1 MHIWNFSNFRQL
13 DNVTRL
19 PTGTTDLNMEFVIAY
34 SPCDVCDKVIGKN
47 VPFKNH
53 RTVNH
58 DFELFQF
65 QTWQCYK
72 IVHKDKRSNME
83 LDICLLAV
91 SDHVLYRRTG
101 KSHKCW
107 WVMWC
112 LCERNESQWY
122 NLQTTSKEPWAHVP
136 FFWLVTT
143 GKLLHIGGSR
153 EHKAHVTF
161 FWLIA
166 AGN

>member
-1 MHIWNFSNFRQL
+1 MKTHTMHIWNFSNFRQL

-83 LDICLLAV
+83 HDICLIAV
-91 SDHVLYRRTG
+91 STMFFTDELENPTNAGESCDICV
-101 KSHKCW
+101 
-107 WVMWC
+107 
-112 LCERNESQWY
+112 NEM
-122 NLQTTSKEPWAHVP
+122 NLNGTIYKPH
-136 FFWLVTT
+136 L
-143 GKLLHIGGSR
+143 KSR
-153 EHKAHVTF
+153 EHMYLSF
-161 FWLIA
+161 DWLRPA
-166 AGN
+166 NYYT